1 VRSSEDIL
9 PVELAGE
16 LEASFSDPSFGQSWH
31 EDPDEPRVAAA
42 LPGVL
47 PRRVQQ
53 PRGSRRGLK
62 AVAGVLGIAVIGGAA
77 AFALRAGDL
86 VPSGPPPVIAA
97 PDGAV
102 KVSPPQQAA
111 AVPEEAVGEAVYDR
125 VAGGATE
132 AEERIVESGE
142 EPEEISRIVVAPPEA
157 DADGALASA
166 AREAETELVMPAETT
181 PKTEATSGGGAAIP
195 AGPRRV
201 RTFVVRP
208 DGSIAAADEVAAVR
222 ASTDR
227 AGLPDVAVPAAE
239 AQPIRALPVATT
251 RVNGAGE
258 PEGPAGEPEAPV
270 PRAVAA
276 LEPQAA
282 EAGGTDAAGP
292 PEPSAAE
299 TASEPAPPPSA
310 RATEPSEPDAAAEE
324 EQAPIQTGAVERAP
338 AAATAPDEAEASEPV
353 DLLSAAPPSEEPAPA
368 ATPGAEEGWIVQVSS
383 QRTREEAESSWN
395 AMRERYVSV
404 LGSLQPSIQ
413 QANLGEKGIFHR
425 VRVGPWPTRA
435 EAVEVCEALKAAGGS
450 CFVAQ

>member
-1 VRSSEDIL
+1 
-9 PVELAGE
+9 
-16 LEASFSDPSFGQSWH
+16 
-31 EDPDEPRVAAA
+31 VA
-42 LPGVL
+42 
-47 PRRVQQ
+47 
-53 PRGSRRGLK
+53 
-62 AVAGVLGIAVIGGAA
+62 AGVLGIAVIGGAA

-86 VPSGPPPVIAA
+86 LPSGPPPVIAA

-142 EPEEISRIVVAPPEA
+142 EPEEISRIVVPPPEG
-157 DADGALASA
+157 DDDGALASA
-166 AREAETELVMPAETT
+166 AREADTELVMPAETT
-181 PKTEATSGGGAAIP
+181 PNEDAASGGGAAIP

-222 ASTDR
+222 ASTER
-227 AGLPDVAVPAAE
+227 AGLPEVAVPAAE

-258 PEGPAGEPEAPV
+258 PEGPAGEPDAPV
-270 PRAVAA
+270 PPAVAA
-276 LEPQAA
+276 LEQQVGA
-282 EAGGTDAAGP
+282 AGGTDAAGP
-292 PEPSAAE
+292 AEPSAAE
-299 TASEPAPPPSA
+299 TAPEPVPA
-310 RATEPSEPDAAAEE
+310 RVTEPSEPDPAAEE

-353 DLLSAAPPSEEPAPA
+353 DLLSAAPQPEEPAAA
-368 ATPGAEEGWIVQVSS
+368 ATPGAEGWIVQVSS

-395 AMRERYVSV
+395 AMRERYASV

-413 QANLGEKGIFHR
+413 QADLGEKGVFHR
-425 VRVGPWPTRA
+425 VRIGPWPTRE
-435 EAVEVCEALKAAGGS
+435 EAIEVCEALKAAGGS